1 MFNPNRTTNLR
12 TWIDIDRDNLR
23 HNYHVFRDLIA
34 PSCLLGAVVK
44 SNAYGHSLVDCAAEL
59 SRLGVDCLMTDSITE
74 AVKLREQGIAKP
86 ILVLGYTLPSM
97 VDLAIENRIS
107 LSISSFQVLDAL
119 RELDTTDLRVH
130 LKFDTGMCRQG
141 FFAEDAAK
149 LLDLLIHEFPQIT
162 IEGVFTHFASAKN
175 PAFPDDTKQQL
186 AKFAIIIEECK
197 RRGLKVIRHAAAT
210 SGTLLFPESH
220 FDMVRVGIGLYGLWP
235 STQVQAACSDRLE
248 LRPILA
254 WKSVVSEIKSV
265 PAASRIGYDGSETL
279 ARDSRL
285 GIVPIGY
292 WHGYDRSLSSIGRVL
307 INDQPAKVLGRVS
320 MDMLI
325 IDLTNIDQVAVGDQ
339 VTLLGRDHHQQ
350 ISAEEIARLAETSN
364 YEIVTRLNP
373 LIKRFYI

>member
-12 TWIDIDRDNLR
+12 TWIDIDRDKLR

-34 PSCLLGAVVK
+34 PSCLLAAVVK

-74 AVKLREQGIAKP
+74 AVKLREQGITKP
-86 ILVLGYTLPSM
+86 ILVLGYTLPTM
-97 VDLAIENRIS
+97 VALAIEHRIS
-107 LSISSFQVLDAL
+107 LSISSFQALDAL

-175 PAFPDDTKQQL
+175 PAFSDDTKQQL
-186 AKFAIIIEECK
+186 AKFAIIISECK

-210 SGTLLFPESH
+210 AGTLLFPESH

-235 STQVQAACSDRLE
+235 AAQVEAACSDRLE

-254 WKSVVSEIKSV
+254 WKSVISEIKSV
-265 PAASRIGYDGSETL
+265 PAASRIGYDGSETVV
-279 ARDSRL
+279 RDSRL

-307 INDQPAKVLGRVS
+307 INDQSAKVLGRVS

-325 IDLTNIDQVAVGDQ
+325 IDLTNINQVAVGDQ

-350 ISAEEIARLAETSN
+350 ISAEEVARLAETSN

>member
-34 PSCLLGAVVK
+34 PSCLLAAVVK

-97 VDLAIENRIS
+97 VALAIEHRIS
-107 LSISSFQVLDAL
+107 LSISSFQALAAL

-141 FFAEDAAK
+141 FFAEDAVK

-175 PAFPDDTKQQL
+175 PAFSDDTKQQL
-186 AKFAIIIEECK
+186 AKFAIILEECK
-197 RRGLKVIRHAAAT
+197 RRNLKVIRHAAAT
-210 SGTLLFPESH
+210 AGTIVFPQSH
-220 FDMVRVGIGLYGLWP
+220 FDMVRIGIGLYGLWP
-235 STQVQAACSDRLE
+235 SAQVKAAYSDQFDLHPA
-248 LRPILA
+248 LS
-254 WKSVVSEIKSV
+254 WKSILSEVKSV
-265 PAASRIGYDGSETL
+265 PVGACVGYDFTEQL
-279 ARDSRL
+279 VRDSQI

-307 INDQPAKVLGRVS
+307 VGGQRAKVLGRVS

-325 IDLTNIDQVAVGDQ
+325 VDLTTIDEVKVGDE
-339 VTLLGRDHHQQ
+339 VVLLGSDGNTEM
-350 ISAEEIARLAETSN
+350 SADEMASLAETSS
-364 YEIVTRLNP
+364 YEVVTRLNP
-373 LIKRFYI
+373 LIKRFYV